1 MKPKQRLTNK
11 HYVLIITLLVI
22 LFLTYRYFSK
32 DIRMVTL
39 SPEQQQQVDQL
50 LNNTATRCLGVYLID
65 LPKQFKAPQSNDFYY
80 TDDEITIKT
89 EQLYLP
95 PFKQMIALREQE
107 RKNTRPVNPINGD
120 FLKAIYPVPTRNP
133 QIMQG
138 IIFERME
145 DAMTP
150 DVSRILE
157 GYRWQDDVALKIEIK
172 ARNGLAN
179 RYNQKRK
186 DYPDSYNND
195 VPEKLAQMYKLFE
208 RISVRDDYSIP
219 TEPGF
224 CFIHGFMYGGVKEY
238 KDMYFLYRYEESDD
252 FSIDF
257 NLYDYSY
264 NFSLLD
270 VPDIAMLPSP
280 DSDAHTAYK
289 GTRESN
295 QLVMEERIMK
305 GMLFSDDNEYYP
317 RKREGY
323 IFTLGIHLSK
333 KANYKKPRLLLE
345 MHYKIPQDNHIPSYS
360 EEQLMVIWREITN
373 SLRIREGSF
382 ADEE

>member
-1 MKPKQRLTNK
+1 
-11 HYVLIITLLVI
+11 
-22 LFLTYRYFSK
+22 
-32 DIRMVTL
+32 MVTL

-50 LNNTATRCLGVYLID
+50 LNNTATRCVGVYLID
-65 LPKQFKAPQSNDFYY
+65 LPKQFKAPQSNEFYY
-80 TDDEITIKT
+80 TYNNEIKIKT

-107 RKNTRPVNPINGD
+107 LKNTRPVNPINGD
-120 FLKAIYPVPTRNP
+120 FLKVIHPVPTRNP

-145 DAMTP
+145 KITIP
-150 DVSRILE
+150 DVARILE

-172 ARNGLAN
+172 ATNGLAS
-179 RYNQKRK
+179 RYDQDRK
-186 DYPDSYNND
+186 DYPDIYNND

-208 RISVRDDYSIP
+208 HISVRDDYNIP

-224 CFIHGFMYGGVKEY
+224 CFIYGFMHGGVKED
-238 KDMYFLYRYEESDD
+238 KHMYFLYRYEESDD

-280 DSDAHTAYK
+280 DSDAHTVYK

-323 IFTLGIHLSK
+323 IFNLGIHLSK
-333 KANYKKPRLLLE
+333 KANYKKPRLLLK
-345 MHYKIPQDNHIPSYS
+345 MHYKIPQNNHIPSYS

>member
-1 MKPKQRLTNK
+1 MKNK
-11 HYVLIITLLVI
+11 RRWVLIGVIIIAMISLLVA
-22 LFLTYRYFSK
+22 YRCARS
-32 DIRMVTL
+32 DIRHLTL

-50 LNNTATRCLGVYLID
+50 LNNTATRCVGVYLID
-65 LPKQFKAPQSNDFYY
+65 LPKQFKAPQSNEFYY
-80 TDDEITIKT
+80 TDDDITIKT

-107 RKNTRPVNPINGD
+107 LKNTRPVDAIDGN
-120 FLKAIYPVPTRNP
+120 FLKTIHPVPTRNP
-133 QIMQG
+133 QTMQG

-172 ARNGLAN
+172 ATNGLAS
-179 RYNQKRK
+179 RYDQDRK
-186 DYPDSYNND
+186 DYPDIYNND

-208 RISVRDDYSIP
+208 HTSVRDDYSIP

-224 CFIHGFMYGGVKEY
+224 CFIYGFMHGGVEED
-238 KDMYFLYRYEESDD
+238 KDMYFLYQYEESDD
-252 FSIDF
+252 FSISFD
-257 NLYDYSY
+257 LYDDSDD
-264 NFSLLD
+264 FSLLD

-280 DSDAHTAYK
+280 DSDAHTVYK

-323 IFTLGIHLSK
+323 IFTLGIHLSD
-333 KANYKKPRLLLE
+333 ADYNKPQLMLE

-382 ADEE
+382 ADDE